1 MATTEKDIRLYQRG
15 NDQVVLD
22 NYINRLESG
31 FNDWLDSKKLKDKQK
46 TEVRQAYQEMI
57 QALNND
63 PTSLTAVLGGGF
75 ENTKGWTNASKG
87 FDKYGVAANYF
98 GETLREMSTYK
109 KPETKSTKIKY
120 KEVLL

>member
-57 QALNND
+57 QALNSV
-63 PTSLTAVLGGGF
+63 PTSLTAVLG
-75 ENTKGWTNASKG
+75 
-87 FDKYGVAANYF
+87 
-98 GETLREMSTYK
+98 
-109 KPETKSTKIKY
+109 
-120 KEVLL
+120 

>member
-46 TEVRQAYQEMI
+46 TEVR
-57 QALNND
+57 
-63 PTSLTAVLGGGF
+63 
-75 ENTKGWTNASKG
+75 
-87 FDKYGVAANYF
+87 
-98 GETLREMSTYK
+98 
-109 KPETKSTKIKY
+109 
-120 KEVLL
+120 